1 MITNSLT
8 LSNKTTASFTSNGRI
23 NSYGLTEAIKAIPPS
38 VLSLSAANTLLR
50 ICADACASSDYRLFK
65 SMDTMCEETF
75 QSENTVRS
83 HLKQIVKAGILSRR
97 EVFKEG
103 RQMTNE
109 YRFTREFLQ
118 AASQFRR
125 AADTTARRARD
136 LFKKLLSNFMRALL
150 ALTDTLFSDRKK
162 APQDL
167 PPRGRKSCTQ
177 LSVSSD
183 HEKEKNISEGE
194 DQDGVSFLYRE
205 TPGTEA
211 VEYQQVQRER
221 SDTRLNDAVER
232 QKADANIKSVV
243 QQIITKAAT
252 KRAFGLMKSQPRA
265 KATSAAKDTISSHNH
280 AKYERANREAEERYQ
295 ERAAIK
301 DVQAKGMAHIAAIRQ
316 NLFKSKK

>member
-38 VLSLSAANTLLR
+38 VLSLPAANTLLR
-50 ICADACASSDYRLFK
+50 ICSDACASSDYRLFK
-65 SMDTMCEETF
+65 SMETMCEETF

-109 YRFTREFLQ
+109 YTFTREFLQ

-136 LFKKLLSNFMRALL
+136 LFKKLLSTFMRALL
-150 ALTDTLFSDRKK
+150 AITDPLFSDRKK

-167 PPRGRKSCTQ
+167 TPRGRKSCTQ

-194 DQDGVSFLYRE
+194 DPDGVSFLYRE

-221 SDTRLNDAVER
+221 SDTRVNDAVAR

-252 KRAFGLMKSQPRA
+252 KRAFGLIKSQPSA
-265 KATSAAKDTISSHNH
+265 KTTGAAKDTITSHNH
-280 AKYERANREAEERYQ
+280 AKYERADREAEERYQ